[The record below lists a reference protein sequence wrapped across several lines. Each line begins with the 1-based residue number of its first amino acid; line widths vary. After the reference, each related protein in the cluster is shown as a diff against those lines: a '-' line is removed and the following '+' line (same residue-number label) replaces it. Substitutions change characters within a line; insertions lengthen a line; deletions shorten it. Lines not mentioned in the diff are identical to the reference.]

1 MIICN
6 HERNAYIS
14 LSWQFNVVMEDF
26 WDSLKK
32 LLFVCS
38 ILSVP
43 LITSKVFNKYFG
55 NKLKIGF
62 LTKLFKKKKK
72 KKKEKEDM
80 IRTIAKVQLR
90 SYVSVC
96 WTPGSAK
103 RLIFGGIFFFPNG
116 GNSGIFKLNLTFFA
130 FCLICLLDILK
141 LHLTGSIKICKSDR
155 FGFLRKILIMP
166 KIGNFVSLNQQVCCQ
181 LNLQL

>member
-1 MIICN
+1 M
-6 HERNAYIS
+6 
-14 LSWQFNVVMEDF
+14 DF
-26 WDSLKK
+26 LQNFS
-32 LLFVCS
+32 
-38 ILSVP
+38 
-43 LITSKVFNKYFG
+43 
-55 NKLKIGF
+55 
-62 LTKLFKKKKK
+62 KKKKK
-72 KKKEKEDM
+72 RKRKRRYEPNYTESSVTL
-80 IRTIAKVQLR
+80 IRFCLLNPW
-90 SYVSVC
+90 VSQK
-96 WTPGSAK
+96 AHF
-103 RLIFGGIFFFPNG
+103 RRNFFCPNG

>member
-1 MIICN
+1 M
-6 HERNAYIS
+6 
-14 LSWQFNVVMEDF
+14 
-26 WDSLKK
+26 
-32 LLFVCS
+32 CS
-38 ILSVP
+38 ILSVS

-72 KKKEKEDM
+72 KKKLKRRYEPNYTESSVTL
-80 IRTIAKVQLR
+80 IRFCLLNPW
-90 SYVSVC
+90 VSQK
-96 WTPGSAK
+96 AHF
-103 RLIFGGIFFFPNG
+103 RRNFFCPNG

-130 FCLICLLDILK
+130 FSLICLLDILK